1 MIYMQFSR
9 LAIFLLQMHITF
21 SRYSKAI
28 LNQVTPLPRQLNFH
42 NLEKETDFQLSWEG
56 SCIQLHLLYIHVYI
70 DRQTERHK
78 GG

>member
-1 MIYMQFSR
+1 MQFSR

-42 NLEKETDFQLSWEG
+42 NLEKEADFQLS
-56 SCIQLHLLYIHVYI
+56 
-70 DRQTERHK
+70 
-78 GG
+78 